1 MREAEQLIAVY
12 HMGFLV
18 CLCLTVAFSL
28 LSTVLFFRFRI
39 RRVFGY
45 ITGRAEKRSV
55 KLLKDK
61 SAMSVRLKDE
71 KVPVRMIPNEGAQQR
86 AVEDRSPVT
95 ELLSPEDHSPVTE
108 LLSPEQP
115 GDARDVAGIDAH
127 QRTGRFIIVKEQIWV
142 HTDERI

>member
-55 KLLKDK
+55 KT
-61 SAMSVRLKDE
+61 A
-71 KVPVRMIPNEGAQQR
+71 
-86 AVEDRSPVT
+86 
-95 ELLSPEDHSPVTE
+95 
-108 LLSPEQP
+108 
-115 GDARDVAGIDAH
+115 
-127 QRTGRFIIVKEQIWV
+127 
-142 HTDERI
+142 ER